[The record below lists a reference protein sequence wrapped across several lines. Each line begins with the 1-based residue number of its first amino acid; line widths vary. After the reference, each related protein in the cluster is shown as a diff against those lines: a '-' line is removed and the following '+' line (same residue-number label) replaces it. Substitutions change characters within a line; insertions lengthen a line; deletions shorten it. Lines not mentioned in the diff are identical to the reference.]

1 MLGVKFR
8 KGLCPAFEG
17 KEASIN
23 NLVVVE
29 DGETREYNEHNLR
42 QVKIASSKHCV
53 WSENG
58 LIKDSQEVATF
69 TVYVVPAARGLP
81 YPPRV
86 AGLNLGH

>member
-23 NLVVVE
+23 NLVVAE

-69 TVYVVPAARGLP
+69 TVYVVPPVSP
-81 YPPRV
+81 YPTHV